1 MDKNIGF
8 SYTYSAAANKEVL
21 EIRKKYMPKEE
32 SKLEELRRLDREVQ
46 SAGMVPSLTVGLLGI
61 LLFGLGLC
69 MSMEAIGGGIL
80 LGILLGIVGC
90 VVMLFAYP
98 VYRWWLD
105 RVKKRLV
112 PRILELSSELAGTEE
127 K

>member
-1 MDKNIGF
+1 M
-8 SYTYSAAANKEVL
+8 L

-80 LGILLGIVGC
+80 LGILLGIVGS